1 MVRREPAC
9 DRPQKETHK
18 NLRISVG
25 QDRSSAPRTEN
36 SDLNASSNRD
46 KPEKE
51 KSPLVRED
59 RSVSESILSLFVRFL
74 FFLSILNL
82 FYRRK
87 KGEPR

>member
-46 KPEKE
+46 KPKKE

-59 RSVSESILSLFVRFL
+59 RSVSESILFFVCQIFI
-74 FFLSILNL
+74 F
-82 FYRRK
+82 
-87 KGEPR
+87 